1 MASWLTP
8 FLPCNVYS
16 DATAEAP
23 LPAIRP
29 GMPLSSAAATPRG
42 GAERGCPWGCRAA
55 TQVRPSAR
63 STPSMQSKKS
73 SRHRPPPPAPPAPGA
88 PAAGRAVAIATRDVT
103 VTASRRWWSSWRSPP
118 PLGRRRQVPDRRPAA
133 ASTMHPRPI
142 RAQRRA
148 PPTADCCCLS
158 FLAQARG
165 RGRGVRQRGQRLHAG
180 TNTTGRELLPRP
192 LIKPGA
198 AKKSGFFYILL
209 AMETAKNTDTGQVT
223 HRAPRPNPIPHSLS
237 GG

>member
-8 FLPCNVYS
+8 FFPCNVYR
-16 DATAEAP
+16 DATALAP

-29 GMPLSSAAATPRG
+29 GMPLSSAARRWASMGAAATARG
-42 GAERGCPWGCRAA
+42 GAMRGSPWGGRAA

-73 SRHRPPPPAPPAPGA
+73 SRHRPPLPPPAPDA
-88 PAAGRAVAIATRDVT
+88 PAAGPVAAMAT
-103 VTASRRWWSSWRSPP
+103 AARRWSSSWRSAP

-148 PPTADCCCLS
+148 PALAAGLP
-158 FLAQARG
+158 FLTQTSEGG
-165 RGRGVRQRGQRLHAG
+165 R
-180 TNTTGRELLPRP
+180 
-192 LIKPGA
+192 
-198 AKKSGFFYILL
+198 S
-209 AMETAKNTDTGQVT
+209 ETARRPVTGNTRP
-223 HRAPRPNPIPHSLS
+223 RARR
-237 GG
+237 GGGC